1 MCQRGSAVSDKQVL
15 QYVEVM
21 AQAAEEEKVGFSNQ
35 SCRLLGCL
43 IMAPGRELRTS
54 RTVAGTGKAGLGMLW
69 EFHLEVLRAIQV
81 SLVARDAE

>member
-1 MCQRGSAVSDKQVL
+1 MCQRGSTVSDKQIL

-21 AQAAEEEKVGFSNQ
+21 AQDAEEEKVGFSNQ
-35 SCRLLGCL
+35 SCPLLGCL
-43 IMAPGRELRTS
+43 ITAPGHELQTS
-54 RTVAGTGKAGLGMLW
+54 RTVAGTGKAGAGMLW